1 MFALTFIIQKALN
14 KPMKNLLKKPKKSV
28 KKVGLGFFIRDL
40 YAVCERRSGGGLLNG
55 CQPLT

>member
-28 KKVGLGFFIRDL
+28 KRG
-40 YAVCERRSGGGLLNG
+40 
-55 CQPLT
+55 